1 MNICCLHLVVAGA
14 GACIDSLV
22 ILGTGALAWAG
33 LAASCGAEVA
43 TTSGGRARPSNEAS
57 GCRHIWDSLDS
68 LCSIFDGAA
77 VHVPGVKVLDAPIHP
92 AAYLAAPVLAKLH
105 RGNVCVRVVEADE
118 GSTSL
123 GFGVL

>member
-33 LAASCGAEVA
+33 LAASCGAEIP

-68 LCSIFDGAA
+68 LCSIFDRAA
-77 VHVPGVKVLDAPIHP
+77 VHVASVRFSIPQSTQLLIS
-92 AAYLAAPVLAKLH
+92 LH
-105 RGNVCVRVVEADE
+105 LFLQ
-118 GSTSL
+118 SS
-123 GFGVL
+123 